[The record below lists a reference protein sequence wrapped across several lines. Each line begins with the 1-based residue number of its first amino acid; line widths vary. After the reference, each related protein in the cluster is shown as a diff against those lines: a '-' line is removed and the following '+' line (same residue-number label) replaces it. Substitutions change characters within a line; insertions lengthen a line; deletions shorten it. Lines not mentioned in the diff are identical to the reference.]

1 MKSLFLSYRIV
12 VSIAVAALTMSATSV
27 SAFAF
32 PQDDWEATIARLE
45 AQTAP
50 TGEVSKASSTLA
62 YAKLLEGQ
70 RHAWAAK
77 RTRSAARSTASIR
90 SARIALVAAVDA
102 DPRLSEAYTTLAELE
117 ILRRVGETETSNAI
131 RLATIALKYDGNN
144 FGARRV
150 LARLL
155 SLRANLARGQL
166 DQKNAELAAAEW
178 RKVAE
183 LDPRNTEAWAFLSV
197 LYEKLDDPENKIAA
211 LRKWVSSSGALESQY
226 YQFIVGVNEDL
237 APERAS
243 IRLARDLLALGR
255 VSEALEVI
263 APVVSDQPGNTVAV
277 NILSDIAEQTEES
290 KFEQAAEPLAQAIAT
305 DPDNVE
311 LANTLARLYRRRGLQ
326 ERAESVFTRALQQI
340 GANEPLGKARLLV
353 GRGDILASSG
363 RYENAILSYTEA
375 LEVFGSSTDTREIE
389 VAREAARKM
398 IITARV
404 LGDAARIEAAFERA
418 SRRFGPSESAILLE
432 RSAYLRDMGKRT
444 EALALIKGASNAGN
458 RTFELF
464 RAEVNLL
471 VESGKVAEAVALIRS
486 STRGEGSATGGQGGP
501 NSAFLDSFTSSLLIT
516 GAYISGKM
524 APQAMTAVEELS
536 SLARGN
542 ERRQLASISK
552 ATALKLSGD
561 RNQAIKLLRSV
572 LAESPNNP
580 IALNN
585 LGYYLLDDATSRE
598 EGIALIRRAV
608 SVDPRNASYLHSL
621 GKAMLQIGE
630 LANAEVY
637 LLEAVAIEPGS
648 MVIWEQ
654 LGELFALKGAETESQ
669 RAYQRS
675 LRLAWHA
682 DDKKRLEQRIK

>member
-1 MKSLFLSYRIV
+1 MKLQFLPYRLVLSIAITALTVSYTSV
-12 VSIAVAALTMSATSV
+12 VSY
-27 SAFAF
+27 AF
-32 PQDDWEATIARLE
+32 PQDDWESTIARLE
-45 AQTAP
+45 AQTTP
-50 TGEVSKASSTLA
+50 TREPEESSVKAA

-150 LARLL
+150 MARLL

-166 DQKNAELAAAEW
+166 DRKNAELAAAEW

-197 LYEKLDDPENKIAA
+197 LYEKLDNPENKIAA

-277 NILSDIAEQTEES
+277 NILRDIVEQTEES
-290 KFEQAAEPLAQAIAT
+290 KFEQAAEPLAQAVVT

-340 GANEPLGKARLLV
+340 GANELLGKARLLV

-363 RYENAILSYTEA
+363 RYEKAILSYTEA

-404 LGDAARIEAAFERA
+404 LGDAARIEAAFQRA

-471 VESGKVAEAVALIRS
+471 VEFGKVAEAVTLIRS
-486 STRGEGSATGGQGGP
+486 STRGETSPTGGQGGP

-524 APQAMTAVEELS
+524 APQALTAVEELS

-552 ATALKLSGD
+552 ATAVKLSGD
-561 RNQAIKLLRSV
+561 RKQAIQVLRSV

-585 LGYYLLDDATSRE
+585 LGYYLLDDATSGE

-648 MVIWEQ
+648 MVIWEH

-669 RAYQRS
+669 RAYQRA